1 MKKIVRLLPGAALA
15 LVVAAVAKGLEA
27 LEAAAGLH
35 FIGASVIALFIG
47 MGINALYK
55 PGGMVA
61 KGLRFTSMKVCSEPI
76 TFTVSR

>member
-47 MGINALYK
+47 MLINAFYK
-55 PGGMVA
+55 PNEVTRPGV
-61 KGLRFTSMKVCSEPI
+61 KFT
-76 TFTVSR
+76 